1 MASPPKVLIK
11 RTETPDSPPT
21 GLVPGELAVEMAVP
35 TRLWVGV
42 PTALDPTA
50 KKLLVD
56 SSVANPPQDGATYG
70 RFMLTWKAA
79 LPLEGGTLTN
89 FLTLHSNPTAP
100 LHAVTKQYADGLAS
114 GAGTGDMK
122 LAGNQTTTGGYAFT
136 SFPIG
141 NIPASFTPNPMVG
154 NYQYGSNNAAFT
166 LNAPAQDCA
175 IDIMLTNSATAGA
188 ITFTGFTVAAAN
200 IGDPYVTTDTFK
212 FVISVRRIGGTST
225 YIIKALQ

>member
-11 RTETPDSPPT
+11 RTQTPNSPPT
-21 GLVPGELAVEMAVP
+21 GLVPGELAIEMAAP

-42 PTALDPTA
+42 PVALDPTM

-56 SSVANPPQDGATYG
+56 SSAANPPQDAFTYG
-70 RFMLTWKAA
+70 RFQLTWKAV
-79 LPLEGGTLTN
+79 LPLTGGTLTG
-89 FLTLHSNPTAP
+89 FLTLSGNPTAP

-122 LAGNQTTTGGYAFT
+122 LSGNQTTTGGYAFT
-136 SFPIG
+136 AFPIG
-141 NIPASFTPNPMVG
+141 NFPAAFTPNPMVG

-166 LNAPAQDCA
+166 CNAPTQDCA
-175 IDIMLTNSATAGA
+175 IDIMLTNTATAGA
-188 ITFTGFTVAAAN
+188 ITFVGFTVATGN
-200 IGDPYVTTDTFK
+200 TGDPYVTTSAFK
-212 FVISVRRIGGTST
+212 FVVSIRRIGGTST